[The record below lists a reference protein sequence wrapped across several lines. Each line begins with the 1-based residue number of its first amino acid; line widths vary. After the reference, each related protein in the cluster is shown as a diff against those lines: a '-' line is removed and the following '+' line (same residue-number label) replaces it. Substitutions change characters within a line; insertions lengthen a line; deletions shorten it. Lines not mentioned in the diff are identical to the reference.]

1 MATIS
6 KIIDMCK
13 QRFGL
18 VNVHITKG
26 KKITL
31 RLHGFKHE
39 QAKDA
44 VIERF
49 LKEAPENLRF
59 PREWSDV
66 DQIRTGKNFLGIH
79 QIDPCCNSDEW
90 KSVVENFK
98 KTMPK
103 ANIVTIA
110 RL

>member
-59 PREWSDV
+59 PKEWRDIEL
-66 DQIRTGKNFLGIH
+66 IRSGKHFLSIH
-79 QIDPCCNSDEW
+79 LMAPEYNPDEW
-90 KSVVENFK
+90 KSVVDNFK

-103 ANIVTIA
+103 ANIVTIS